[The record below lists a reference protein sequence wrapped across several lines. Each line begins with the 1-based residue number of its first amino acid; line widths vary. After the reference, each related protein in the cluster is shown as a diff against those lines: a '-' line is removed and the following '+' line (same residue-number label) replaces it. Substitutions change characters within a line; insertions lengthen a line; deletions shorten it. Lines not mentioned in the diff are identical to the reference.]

1 MTMQKELYYGT
12 PKKRCA
18 NTNEKEN
25 QWAGKKVLIV
35 GMARSG
41 IAAAQLLCREGAS
54 VTVSDMKPREAFGD
68 KLDVLNGLPIAF
80 RMGEDGLDA
89 LNGQDVLVIS
99 PGVPIDAPIVKAAK
113 EKGVRVTGEM
123 EMASTIL
130 KGSLVAVTGTNGK
143 TTTVSL
149 LGAIFEAAGKIVHVC
164 GNIGYPI
171 SAAALES
178 KYDHVV
184 VAEVSSFQ
192 LETTETF
199 HPLSAAVLNVT
210 EDHLNR
216 HGTMEVY
223 TGLKRHIFDAQ
234 DGSNFA
240 VLNYDDEICRK
251 MAKGLKSQVLF
262 FSRQREVEQGAFV
275 RDGKIVVRV
284 GGEEKN
290 VCGADE
296 LKIPGPHNLENAL
309 AAAAVA
315 FSRGVPAPVI
325 RQAMRTFP
333 GVEHRIEFT
342 RELDGV
348 RYIND
353 SKGTNVDSTIKAV
366 QSMKAPTAIIL
377 GGYDKHVS
385 FDALAE
391 EIVKTPLI
399 ENCVLIG
406 VTANQIEEALK
417 KAGYTHIHH
426 AGSMQEAVE
435 TCRALSKPGGNVL
448 LSPACASFDMFEDYE
463 QRGRIFKEIVG
474 QLV

>member
-1 MTMQKELYYGT
+1 MEWQH
-12 PKKRCA
+12 
-18 NTNEKEN
+18 
-25 QWAGKKVLIV
+25 KKVLIV

-41 IAAAQLLCREGAS
+41 IAAAQLLHRAGAV
-54 VTVSDMKPREAFGD
+54 VTVNDMKPEDAFGE
-68 KLDVLNGLPIAF
+68 KLNVLRELDISF
-80 RMGEDGLDA
+80 RLGEDGIDA
-89 LNGQDVLVIS
+89 LKGQDILCIS
-99 PGVPIDAPIVKAAK
+99 PGVPIDAPIVRAAKAA
-113 EKGVRVTGEM
+113 GIPVTGEL
-123 EMASTIL
+123 EMASTL
-130 KGSLVAVTGTNGK
+130 AKGALLAVTGTNGK

-149 LGAIFEAAGKIVHVC
+149 LGAIFEAAGKVAHVC
-164 GNIGYPI
+164 GNIGYPL
-171 SAAALES
+171 SAAAMES
-178 KYDHVV
+178 KYDHVI

-223 TGLKRHIFDAQ
+223 TGLKRHVFDAQ
-234 DGSNFA
+234 GPEDFA
-240 VLNYDDEICRK
+240 VLNYEDEACRK
-251 MAKGLKSQVLF
+251 MAEGLKSKALF
-262 FSRQREVEQGAFV
+262 FSRLHEVEQGAFV
-275 RDGKIVVRV
+275 RDGKIVVRI
-284 GGEEKN
+284 GSEEKA
-290 VCGADE
+290 VCEAEE
-296 LKIPGPHNLENAL
+296 LRIPGPHNLENAL
-309 AAAAVA
+309 AAAAMA

-325 RQAMRTFP
+325 RQALRTFP

-385 FDALAE
+385 FDPLAE
-391 EIVKTPLI
+391 EIVRTPLI

-406 VTANQIEEALK
+406 VTAPQIEAALRK
-417 KAGYTHIHH
+417 VGYTAIHH
-426 AGSMQEAVE
+426 AGSMQEAVDM
-435 TCRALSKPGGNVL
+435 CRALSKPGGNVL

-463 QRGRIFKEIVG
+463 QRGRVFKQIVNEL
-474 QLV
+474 Q

>member
-1 MTMQKELYYGT
+1 MSGTLYYGT
-12 PKKRCA
+12 SKRRPA
-18 NTNEKEN
+18 EEMEN
-25 QWAGKKVLIV
+25 PWRGKRVLIV

-41 IAAAQLLCREGAS
+41 IAAAQLLCREGAQ
-54 VTVSDMKPREAFGD
+54 VTVNDMKPREAFGD
-68 KLDVLNGLPIAF
+68 KLDVLNALPVTF

-89 LNGQDVLVIS
+89 LKGQDILVIS

-113 EKGVRVTGEM
+113 NQGVKVTGEM
-123 EMASTIL
+123 EMASTL
-130 KGSLVAVTGTNGK
+130 VKGSLVAVTGTNGK

-149 LGAIFEAAGKIVHVC
+149 LGAIFEAAGKVAHVC
-164 GNIGYPI
+164 GNIGYPL
-171 SAAALES
+171 SAAAMES

-223 TGLKRHIFDAQ
+223 TGLKRHIFEAQ
-234 DGSNFA
+234 DENDFA
-240 VLNYDDEICRK
+240 VLNYEDEACRK
-251 MAKGLKSQVLF
+251 MAEGLKSKVLF
-262 FSRQREVEQGAFV
+262 FSRLHEVEQGAFV
-275 RDGKIVVRV
+275 RDGKIVVRI
-284 GGEEKN
+284 GADEKN
-290 VCGADE
+290 VCDAEE
-296 LKIPGPHNLENAL
+296 LRIPGPHNLENAL
-309 AAAAVA
+309 AAAAIA

-325 RQAMRTFP
+325 RHALRTFP
-333 GVEHRIEFT
+333 GVEHRIEVT

-385 FDALAE
+385 FDALAD

-399 ENCVLIG
+399 QNCVLIG
-406 VTANQIEEALK
+406 VTAPQIEKALRN
-417 KAGYTHIHH
+417 AGYTAIHH

-435 TCRALSKPGGNVL
+435 MCRSLSAPGGNVL

-474 QLV
+474 NLK

>member
-1 MTMQKELYYGT
+1 
-12 PKKRCA
+12 
-18 NTNEKEN
+18 
-25 QWAGKKVLIV
+25 
-35 GMARSG
+35 MARSG
-41 IAAAQLLCREGAS
+41 IAAAQLLHSAGAV
-54 VTVSDMKPREAFGD
+54 VTVNDMKPAEAFGE
-68 KLDVLNGLPIAF
+68 KLDALKGLPVSF
-80 RMGEDGLDA
+80 RLGEDGLEA
-89 LNGQDVLVIS
+89 LKGQDILCIS
-99 PGVPIDAPIVKAAK
+99 PGVPIDAPIVKAARAA
-113 EKGVRVTGEM
+113 GIAVTGEL
-123 EMASTIL
+123 EMASTL
-130 KGSLVAVTGTNGK
+130 AKGTLLAVTGTNGK

-149 LGAIFEAAGKIVHVC
+149 LGAIFEAAGKVAHVC
-164 GNIGYPI
+164 GNIGYPL
-171 SAAALES
+171 SAAAIES
-178 KYDHVV
+178 KYDHVII
-184 VAEVSSFQ
+184 AEVSSFQ

-234 DGSNFA
+234 GPEDFA
-240 VLNYDDEICRK
+240 VLNGDDPACRK
-251 MAKGLKSQVLF
+251 MAVKSKALF
-262 FSRQREVEQGAFV
+262 FSRLHEVEQGAFV
-275 RDGKIVVRV
+275 RDGKIIVRI
-284 GGEEKN
+284 GETEKA
-290 VCGADE
+290 VCEAEE
-296 LKIPGPHNLENAL
+296 LRIPGPHNLENAL
-309 AAAAVA
+309 AAAAMA

-385 FDALAE
+385 FDPLAE
-391 EIVKTPLI
+391 EIAKTPLI

-406 VTANQIEEALK
+406 VTAPQIEAALK
-417 KAGYTHIHH
+417 KTGYTAIHH
-426 AGSMQEAVE
+426 AGSMREAIE
-435 TCRALSKPGGNVL
+435 ACRALSKPGGNVL

-463 QRGRIFKEIVG
+463 QRGRIFKEIVNR
-474 QLV
+474 L

>member
-1 MTMQKELYYGT
+1 MSGNLYYGT
-12 PKKRCA
+12 SKRRPA
-18 NTNEKEN
+18 EEMEN
-25 QWAGKKVLIV
+25 PWRGKRVLIV

-41 IAAAQLLCREGAS
+41 IAAAQLLCREGAQ
-54 VTVSDMKPREAFGD
+54 VTVNDMKPREAFGD
-68 KLDVLNGLPIAF
+68 KLDVLNALPVTF

-89 LNGQDVLVIS
+89 LKGQDVLVIS

-113 EKGVRVTGEM
+113 NQGVKVTGEM
-123 EMASTIL
+123 EMASTL
-130 KGSLVAVTGTNGK
+130 VKGSLVAVTGTNGK

-149 LGAIFEAAGKIVHVC
+149 LGAIFEAAGKVAHVC
-164 GNIGYPI
+164 GNIGYPL
-171 SAAALES
+171 SAAVMES

-216 HGTMEVY
+216 HGTMRVY

-234 DGSNFA
+234 DETNFA
-240 VLNYDDEICRK
+240 VLNYDDAACRN
-251 MAKGLKSQVLF
+251 MAEGLKARVLF
-262 FSRQREVEQGAFV
+262 FSRLQEVEQGAFL
-275 RDGKIVVRV
+275 RDGQMILRLD
-284 GGEEKN
+284 GEEKT
-290 VCGADE
+290 VCAVE
-296 LKIPGPHNLENAL
+296 EIYIPGPHNVENAL

-325 RQAMRTFP
+325 RHALRTFK
-333 GVEHRIEFT
+333 GVEHRIEFV
-342 RELDGV
+342 RELAGV

-385 FDALAE
+385 FSPLAA
-391 EIVKTPLI
+391 EIAQCPFI
-399 ENCVLIG
+399 AHCVIIG
-406 VTANQIEEALK
+406 ATGDQIERALREVGYAAIHR
-417 KAGYTHIHH
+417 AGTL
-426 AGSMQEAVE
+426 EDAVE
-435 TCRALSKPGGNVL
+435 QCRELMKDGGNVL
-448 LSPACASFDMFEDYE
+448 LSPACASFDMFSDYE
-463 QRGRIFKEIVG
+463 QRGRVFKEIVAN
-474 QLV
+474 LK

>member
-1 MTMQKELYYGT
+1 MQSNLYFGT
-12 PKKRCA
+12 QNKRHCA
-18 NTNEKEN
+18 AEGAANP
-25 QWAGKKVLIV
+25 WAGKNVLIV

-41 IAAAQLLCREGAS
+41 VAAAQLLCREGAA
-54 VTVSDMKPREAFGD
+54 VTVNDMKPRESFGE
-68 KLDVLNGLPIAF
+68 KLDVLNDLPISF
-80 RMGEDGLDA
+80 RLGEDGIDA
-89 LNGQDVLVIS
+89 LKGQDLLVIS
-99 PGVPIDAPIVKAAK
+99 PGVPIDAPIVKAAR
-113 EKGVRVTGEM
+113 ERGVPVTGEM
-123 EMASTIL
+123 EMASRIA
-130 KGSLVAVTGTNGK
+130 KGSMVAVTGTNGK

-149 LGAIFEAAGKIVHVC
+149 LGAMFEAAGKVAHVC
-164 GNIGYPI
+164 GNIGYPL

-178 KYDHVV
+178 RYDHVI

-199 HPLSAAVLNVT
+199 HPLTAAVLNVT

-234 DGSNFA
+234 DETNFA
-240 VLNYDDEICRK
+240 VLNYEDAACRS
-251 MAKGLKSQVLF
+251 MAKGLASRPLF
-262 FSRQREVEQGAFV
+262 FSRLHEVEQGAFV
-275 RDGKIVVRV
+275 RDGQIILRM
-284 GGEEKN
+284 GGEEKT
-290 VCGADE
+290 VCGAE
-296 LKIPGPHNLENAL
+296 EIRIPGPHNLENAL

-325 RQAMRTFP
+325 RQALRTFP

-366 QSMKAPTAIIL
+366 QSMKAPTALIL

-385 FDALAE
+385 FDPLAE

-399 ENCVLIG
+399 EHCVLMG
-406 VTANQIEEALK
+406 ATADQIRAALEK
-417 KAGYTHIHH
+417 TGYQAIHR
-426 AGSMQEAVE
+426 ASSLQEAVE
-435 TCRALSKPGGNVL
+435 LCRSLSRPGGNVL
-448 LSPACASFDMFEDYE
+448 LSPACASFDMFSDYE
-463 QRGRIFKEIVG
+463 QRGRIFKQIVNE
-474 QLV
+474 LK

>member
-1 MTMQKELYYGT
+1 M
-12 PKKRCA
+12 
-18 NTNEKEN
+18 
-25 QWAGKKVLIV
+25 
-35 GMARSG
+35 
-41 IAAAQLLCREGAS
+41 
-54 VTVSDMKPREAFGD
+54 
-68 KLDVLNGLPIAF
+68 
-80 RMGEDGLDA
+80 
-89 LNGQDVLVIS
+89 
-99 PGVPIDAPIVKAAK
+99 
-113 EKGVRVTGEM
+113 
-123 EMASTIL
+123 
-130 KGSLVAVTGTNGK
+130 
-143 TTTVSL
+143 
-149 LGAIFEAAGKIVHVC
+149 
-164 GNIGYPI
+164 
-171 SAAALES
+171 
-178 KYDHVV
+178 V

-223 TGLKRHIFDAQ
+223 TGLKRRIFDAQ
-234 DGSNFA
+234 DESNFA

-262 FSRQREVEQGAFV
+262 FSRQHEVEQGAFV
-275 RDGKIVVRV
+275 RDGKIVVRI
-284 GGEEKN
+284 GDDEKN
-290 VCGADE
+290 VCCAEE
-296 LKIPGPHNLENAL
+296 LRIPGPHNLENAL

-325 RQAMRTFP
+325 RQALRTFP

-342 RELDGV
+342 RELGGV

-366 QSMKAPTAIIL
+366 QSMKAPTVLIL

-417 KAGYTHIHH
+417 KAGYTNITH
-426 AGSMQEAVE
+426 AGSMREAVE
-435 TCRALSKPGGNVL
+435 KCRALSHPGGNVL

-463 QRGRIFKEIVG
+463 QRGRIFKEIVHKL
-474 QLV
+474 Q

>member
-1 MTMQKELYYGT
+1 MQKRVYNDFSFRRVRAAE
-12 PKKRCA
+12 
-18 NTNEKEN
+18 EKTSP
-25 QWAGKKVLIV
+25 WAGKKVLIV

-41 IAAAQLLCREGAS
+41 VAAAQLLCREGAR
-54 VTVSDMKPREAFGD
+54 VTVNDVKPREAFGD
-68 KLDVLNGLPIAF
+68 KLNILEELPVEY
-80 RMGEDGLDA
+80 RMGEDGIDA
-89 LNGQDVLVIS
+89 LKNKDVLVIS
-99 PGVPIDAPIVKAAK
+99 PGVPIDAPIVLAARAA
-113 EKGVRVTGEM
+113 GIPVTGEM
-123 EMASTIL
+123 EMASTLL
-130 KGSLVAVTGTNGK
+130 KGTLVAVTGTNGK

-149 LGAIFEAAGKIVHVC
+149 LGTIFEAAGKVAHVC
-164 GNIGYPI
+164 GNIGYPL

-192 LETTETF
+192 LETTKSF

-234 DGSNFA
+234 DETNFA
-240 VLNYDDEICRK
+240 VLNGDDALCRE
-251 MAKGLKSQVLF
+251 MAPGLKGKVLF
-262 FSRQREVEQGAFV
+262 FSRLREVEQGAFV
-275 RDGKIVVRV
+275 RDGKIMVRI
-284 GGEEKN
+284 GPEEKTICN
-290 VCGADE
+290 VEE
-296 LKIPGPHNLENAL
+296 LRIPGPHNLENAL
-309 AAAAVA
+309 AAAAIA
-315 FSRGVPAPVI
+315 CSRGVPAPVI
-325 RQAMRTFP
+325 RHAMRTFP

-366 QSMKAPTAIIL
+366 QSMKAPTALIL

-385 FDALAE
+385 FDPLADVIAE
-391 EIVKTPLI
+391 TPLI

-406 VTANQIEEALK
+406 ATADQIQEALK
-417 KAGYTHIHH
+417 KKGYENIHR
-426 AGSMQEAVE
+426 ASSMEEAIAV
-435 TCRALSKPGGNVL
+435 CRGLSRPGGNVL

-463 QRGRIFKEIVG
+463 QRGRIFKEIVKS
-474 QLV
+474 LK